1 MGHHHHHHHH
11 HYYHHHHRHGH
22 SNSHGAFDA
31 GRAFAYA
38 TALNVIYVIVEAAF
52 GFYTGSL
59 LLIADAGHNFSDVLA
74 LLLAWGANL
83 LAQRRPTA
91 RRTYGARRATIL
103 VSVFSSLLLVL
114 AMGAIAWEAS
124 IRLVH
129 PVVVDARTVVIV
141 AGIGAVI
148 NAVSALMFVAGKGRD
163 LNVRAAYLHMAADAA
178 VSVGVVLA
186 AAAILVTG
194 WLWLDPV
201 ISLVIT
207 VVILFGTWSLLRDSI
222 NLAMDAVPSHIDAGD
237 VVEYLGGVPGVA
249 SVHDLHIWALSTTET
264 ALTAHLVDTEGRID
278 DCKLCEIVT
287 VLRNRY
293 EIGHATLQI
302 WRDESIC
309 ANAPRCH
316 EES

>member
-1 MGHHHHHHHH
+1 MGHHHD
-11 HYYHHHHRHGH
+11 HGH
-22 SNSHGAFDA
+22 GYGHESFDA
-31 GRAFAYA
+31 GKAFAYA
-38 TALNVIYVIVEAAF
+38 TGLNVAYVVVEAAF
-52 GFYTGSL
+52 GFHTGSL

-83 LAQRRPTA
+83 LASRRPTVQ
-91 RRTYGARRATIL
+91 RTYGARRATIL
-103 VSVFSSLLLVL
+103 VSLFSSLLLVL

-124 IRLVH
+124 IRLVS
-129 PVVVDARTVVIV
+129 PVAVDAWTVIIV

-148 NAVSALMFVAGKGRD
+148 NAVSAMMFVAGKGRD

-201 ISLVIT
+201 ISLLIT
-207 VVILFGTWSLLRDSI
+207 VVILFGTWGLLRDSV
-222 NLAMDAVPSHIDAGD
+222 NLAMDAVPPHIDAGD
-237 VVEYLGGVPGVA
+237 VGDYLASVSGVS

-264 ALTAHLVDTEGRID
+264 ALTAHLVDPDGRID
-278 DCKLCEIVT
+278 DRALCEIST
-287 VLRNRY
+287 DLRDRY
-293 EIGHATLQI
+293 EIGHATLQV
-302 WRDESIC
+302 WRDESQC

-316 EES
+316 EDP

>member
-1 MGHHHHHHHH
+1 MGHHHD
-11 HYYHHHHRHGH
+11 HGH
-22 SNSHGAFDA
+22 GHGHESFDA
-31 GRAFAYA
+31 GKAFAYA
-38 TALNVIYVIVEAAF
+38 TGLNVAYVIVEAAF

-83 LAQRRPTA
+83 LANRRPTVQ
-91 RRTYGARRATIL
+91 RTYGARRATIL
-103 VSVFSSLLLVL
+103 VSLFSSLLLGL

-124 IRLVH
+124 IRLVS
-129 PVVVDARTVVIV
+129 PVAVDAWIVSIV

-148 NAVSALMFVAGKGRD
+148 NAASAMMFVAGKGRD

-201 ISLVIT
+201 ISLLIT
-207 VVILFGTWSLLRDSI
+207 IVILFGTWGLLRDSV
-222 NLAMDAVPSHIDAGD
+222 NLAMDAVPPHIDAGD
-237 VVEYLGGVPGVA
+237 VGDYLA
-249 SVHDLHIWALSTTET
+249 SVSGVSSLHDLHIWALSTTET
-264 ALTAHLVDTEGRID
+264 ALTAHLVDPDGRID
-278 DCKLCEIVT
+278 DRVLCEIST
-287 VLRNRY
+287 VLRDRY
-293 EIGHATLQI
+293 EIGHATLQV
-302 WRDESIC
+302 WRDESQC

-316 EES
+316 EDP